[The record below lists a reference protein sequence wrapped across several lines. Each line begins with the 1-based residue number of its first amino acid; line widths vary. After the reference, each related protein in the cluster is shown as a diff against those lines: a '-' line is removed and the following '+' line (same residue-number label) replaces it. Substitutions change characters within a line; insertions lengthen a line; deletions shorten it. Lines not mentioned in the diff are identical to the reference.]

1 MEGSI
6 LYPDRSLCYGREN
19 MSTTKGK
26 RGLVVEGGAM
36 RAVFICGCMDAL
48 LEHDVEVDYF
58 IGVSAGIANG
68 VSYISKQK
76 GRNIEIAT
84 KYCNDKRYMGFRNF
98 FSSKNKSY
106 FGVDF
111 TFNEIPRKH
120 ILFDYE
126 KYEAYKG
133 EVVAVVS
140 NVETGQAEY
149 IPLIGNPHRDDYLI
163 ASCSLP
169 VMFPPRVIHGTS
181 YLDGGLCDPM
191 PIRRAIEDGCDR
203 ILVLST
209 REKGYRKTTEP
220 LDRLA
225 IRAMKKHKAFVSALA
240 RRPKVY
246 NFSMEIV
253 DALEEAGRIKVVRP
267 KDTRNFSRTEKDVD
281 KMKKFYQEGYDAVEA
296 RIDEIKEYF
305 GMEEPS
311 EE

>member
-1 MEGSI
+1 MK
-6 LYPDRSLCYGREN
+6 
-19 MSTTKGK
+19 TQGK

-48 LEHDVEVDYF
+48 LEHGVEVDYF

-68 VSYISKQK
+68 VSYISGQK

-84 KYCNDKRYMGFRNF
+84 RYCNDKRYMGFRNF
-98 FSSKNKSY
+98 FVPKNKSY

-111 TFNEIPRKH
+111 TFNEIPKK
-120 ILFDYE
+120 LVPFDYDKFE
-126 KYEAYKG
+126 SSSV
-133 EVVAVVS
+133 EVIGVVC
-140 NVETGQAEY
+140 NVETGQPEY
-149 IPLIGNPHRDDYLI
+149 IPMIGNPHRDDYLI

-169 VMFPPRVIHGTS
+169 LMFPPRVIEGVE

-191 PIRRAIEDGCDR
+191 PIKRAIEDGCDK

-209 REKGYRKTTEP
+209 REKGYRKKSEP

-225 IRAMKKHKAFVSALA
+225 IRAMKDKKNFVNMLA
-240 RRPKVY
+240 KRPKVY

-253 DALEEAGRIKVVRP
+253 DAVEKEGRIKVVRP
-267 KDTRNFSRTEKDVD
+267 LDTSNFSRTEKDVE
-281 KMKKFYQEGYDAVEA
+281 KMWRFYQEGYDAVEA

-305 GMEEPS
+305 GS
-311 EE
+311 